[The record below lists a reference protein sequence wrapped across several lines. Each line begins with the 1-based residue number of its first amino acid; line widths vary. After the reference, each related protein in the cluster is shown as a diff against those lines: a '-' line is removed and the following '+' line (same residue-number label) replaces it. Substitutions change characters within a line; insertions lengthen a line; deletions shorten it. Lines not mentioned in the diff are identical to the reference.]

1 MGIFAEKR
9 GRFRYFGKGGEVDR
23 SAPKLSAL
31 PTYAARGYAH
41 TLYMIAG
48 EKAIFFS
55 ADREKAENGMEI
67 ADLTEIQPYDMIYIL
82 QLEHIYHSGGA
93 LWRAKH

>member
-1 MGIFAEKR
+1 MLEPQ
-9 GRFRYFGKGGEVDR
+9 RFFGLRILPGTSGR
-23 SAPKLSAL
+23 SAPKSSAL
-31 PTYAARGYAH
+31 PTYAVRGYAH
-41 TLYMIAG
+41 ILYMIAG

-55 ADREKAENGMEI
+55 ADREKAENGIEI
-67 ADLTEIQPYDMIYIL
+67 ADLTEIQPHDMIYML